1 MRGRP
6 FESFGPSI
14 AASIYIGVPV
24 GSLIEILLSMTNISR
39 TPNELNLLLEEQL
52 DFLKHSCSSFDHGF
66 VGEIKRLAVSVRVL
80 VHDTNS
86 STSLLTLAK
95 RKSIEFVDTADP
107 YDDENV
113 LSHSSLV
120 QIHMTPQGAKP
131 KAHLDD
137 ALENQSILFDA
148 WWNGIVLVDSN
159 KNEFSRKDITLYLA
173 NKDGGAHV
181 DHEIDEKYHN
191 LRNKNSLGWVTVLG
205 DGRQIAGEDHVPAT
219 MRQIAHELIKSLHPT
234 YTCKQPVALGT
245 GFVMRGM
252 SLVAGEHTPEERY
265 PNLRKNRPKI
275 GGKKVGRN
283 DSCPCGSRKK
293 YKKCCI

>member
-1 MRGRP
+1 
-6 FESFGPSI
+6 
-14 AASIYIGVPV
+14 
-24 GSLIEILLSMTNISR
+24 MTTVSR
-39 TPNELNLLLEEQL
+39 TSDELNSLLEEQL
-52 DFLKHSCSSFDHGF
+52 DFLKLSCTSFDNGF
-66 VGEIKRLAVSVRVL
+66 AGEIKRLAVSVRLL
-80 VHDTNS
+80 VYDTNS
-86 STSLLTLAK
+86 STSLLTLTNSK
-95 RKSIEFVDTADP
+95 LIDFVDTADP

-137 ALENQSILFDA
+137 ALQPRSILFDA

-173 NKDGGAHV
+173 NKEGGAHV

-191 LRNKNSLGWVTVLG
+191 LRNRNSLGWVTVLG

-234 YTCKQPVALGT
+234 YTCKQPVAPDT
-245 GFVMRGM
+245 GLVMRGM
-252 SLVAGEHTPEERY
+252 SLVAGAHVPERLY
-265 PNLRKNRPKI
+265 PNLRKDRPKI
-275 GGKKVGRN
+275 SGKKVGRN
-283 DSCPCGSRKK
+283 DPCPCGSGKK